1 MTRHDSWRFGRISSL
16 GLLVLALS
24 TAACVTG
31 ELPVRWSPGDA
42 ELPALEQGVLDELQA
57 YYDDFSERDWE
68 AYPTHFWPGA
78 TLVTIWQAEGE
89 PEPRVFASSVPEFV
103 AKAPEG
109 PGSAPIFA
117 EWMTAA
123 ELRVDE
129 HGLAQAWVDYDA
141 HFGEE
146 GALFEWSGVDAFTL
160 LRHDGRWRIV
170 SLAYVSTK

>member
-1 MTRHDSWRFGRISSL
+1 MSRMSNVK
-16 GLLVLALS
+16 VLK
-24 TAACVTG
+24 VTG
-31 ELPVRWSPGDA
+31 KKPLCHAIAKQQLMLFGK
-42 ELPALEQGVLDELQA
+42 
-57 YYDDFSERDWE
+57 
-68 AYPTHFWPGA
+68 
-78 TLVTIWQAEGE
+78 
-89 PEPRVFASSVPEFV
+89 V